1 MKHSTSPKRIKLQRK
16 IRRSYLGFVSG
27 LMLAVLTTVSWVLV
41 TELGNELESSLSTK
55 VGYLSRRMDLRL
67 ESLVDTIKNFSENHF
82 IINGIAH
89 PEQKEKYLDIM
100 VEDFSRLQSIIGI
113 TILDYAGNLI
123 TSSIA
128 AKPDYKRKVY
138 LRPVLET
145 GKSLQEF
152 YGNGN
157 HLLLI
162 EPILHYDTPIGAV
175 VAEVNLLDL
184 MTGLLPED
192 DTEFY
197 RLYAGDRML
206 ISLNYE
212 ENAKYIT
219 ANTTTGLEG
228 MAILHNLGIRIES
241 GKLRQVHSAP
251 LFAVIIQLL
260 FIGLLFLLLASFIS
274 LRIGN
279 SLVRPILDM
288 VNKVRSS
295 DPDKLVS
302 FSPAGTG
309 DELEILAQ
317 ALDERDAQLR
327 EYRENAKFLL
337 EKSEARTHAVVDNL
351 LDGIITIDEKG
362 VIDSFNP
369 AAEKIFG
376 YSREEVLGRNVKVL
390 MPEPYHQN
398 HDSYIGNYLATGK
411 RKIIG
416 IGREVAGKRKDGTV
430 FPMDLSVNILK
441 VREHNLFTGIIRD
454 ITQRK
459 QAEQQLIK
467 AKEKAE
473 EANQLKSEFLNVMS
487 HELRTP
493 LTVMLGNLPLL
504 ADPTDMPPADEIVE
518 IVKDIDDAGRHLRQ
532 LINDLLD
539 ISKIEAGHMVLNM
552 ETIDIE
558 DNIDDSIATIQSLAG
573 KKKLKLEKFG
583 SSARVTADPLR
594 VKQILLN
601 LMFNAVKF
609 TDTGKISIEF
619 KSDQDNALIRVTDTG
634 CGIDPARQKL
644 VFEKFTQVDG
654 SATRAAEGTGLG
666 LAITKKL
673 VELHGGTIGV
683 KSVPGKGSTFWF
695 TLPLAASES

>member
-1 MKHSTSPKRIKLQRK
+1 MKHSTIPKRKNLQRK
-16 IRRSYLGFVSG
+16 IRQSYLGFVAG
-27 LMLAVLTTVSWVLV
+27 LMLVVMGTVSWVLV
-41 TELGNELESSLSTK
+41 AKLGTELKSSLSTT
-55 VGYLSRRMDLRL
+55 GIHISRRMDMRL
-67 ESLVDTIKNFSENHF
+67 ASLVDTIKNFSENHF
-82 IINGIAH
+82 IINGIVH
-89 PEQKEKYLDIM
+89 PKQQGKYMGIM

-123 TSSIA
+123 TSSMA
-128 AKPDYKRKVY
+128 AMPDYKRKVY

-152 YGNGN
+152 YGNQS

-184 MTGLLPED
+184 MKGLLPGD

-197 RLYAGDRML
+197 RLYAGELML
-206 ISLNYE
+206 FSLNYK
-212 ENAKYIT
+212 ENTRYIT
-219 ANTTTGLEG
+219 ANTTAGLEG
-228 MAILHNLGIRIES
+228 MAILHRLGIRIES
-241 GKLRQVHSAP
+241 GKLQQVHYEP
-251 LFAVIIQLL
+251 LIAVIVQLV
-260 FIGLLFLLLASFIS
+260 FIGFIFLVLAAFIS
-274 LRIGN
+274 IRLGN
-279 SLVRPILDM
+279 RLARPILDM

-295 DPDKLVS
+295 DPDTVVA
-302 FSPAGTG
+302 FSPVGTG

-317 ALDERDAQLR
+317 ALDKRDAQLKQ
-327 EYRENAKFLL
+327 YRENDKFML
-337 EKSEARTHAVVDNL
+337 EQSEARNHAVVDNL
-351 LDGIITIDEKG
+351 LDGIITINDKG
-362 VIDSFNP
+362 IIDSFNP

-376 YSREEVLGRNVKVL
+376 YIKTEVLGRNIKVL

-398 HDSYIGNYLATGK
+398 HDAYLSNYLTTGEK
-411 RKIIG
+411 KIIG
-416 IGREVAGKRKDGTV
+416 IGREVSGKRKDGTV

-441 VREHNLFTGIIRD
+441 VRGHNLFTGIIRD
-454 ITQRK
+454 ITERK

-473 EANQLKSEFLNVMS
+473 EANRLKSEFLNVMS

-504 ADPTDMPPADEIVE
+504 ADPADMPEAGEIAEIVAD
-518 IVKDIDDAGRHLRQ
+518 VYDSGLHLRQ

-539 ISKIEAGHMVLNM
+539 ISKIEAGQMVLNL
-552 ETIDIE
+552 EPINIE
-558 DNIDDSIATIQSLAG
+558 NIINDSIATIQILAT
-573 KKKLKLEKFG
+573 KKKLNLEKFG
-583 SSARVTADPLR
+583 SPACVTADPLR

-601 LMFNAVKF
+601 LMSNAVKF

-619 KSDQDNALIRVTDTG
+619 KPHQDKALIRVTDTG
-634 CGIDPARQKL
+634 CGIDPAEQNL

-683 KSVPGKGSTFWF
+683 ESVLGHGSTFWF
-695 TLPLAASES
+695 SLPLAASES